1 MSNNTPDVIE
11 KPPDDGEYN
20 SATLLPLS
28 LCWLFLAVLIAYVII
43 GWGWLSW
50 AKIQQ
55 WRERW
60 QKRKAKKQVQQDGGD
75 ATTDIP
81 LEELNSSGRTQDT
94 EAGGEVLDTLP
105 TNWENGDTTVDGGD
119 ADVRGK
125 ASAERRPSLDLG
137 DLGR

>member
-1 MSNNTPDVIE
+1 M
-11 KPPDDGEYN
+11 
-20 SATLLPLS
+20 
-28 LCWLFLAVLIAYVII
+28 II

-60 QKRKAKKQVQQDGGD
+60 QTRKAKKQGQQNGGD

-81 LEELNSSGRTQDT
+81 LEKLDSSGRTQDT

-105 TNWENGDTTVDGGD
+105 NNWEDTTVVGGD
-119 ADVRGK
+119 ADVQGQ
-125 ASAERRPSLDLG
+125 SPAERRPSLDLG